1 VHLRTAAI
9 VEPAN
14 KKEARGTSARWLVS
28 AADVGDDG
36 SEKPRLHVPTVAAMG
51 RGRRPNTRSSQF
63 TRQPYGLPWSTRA
76 SACQNAATA

>member
-1 VHLRTAAI
+1 VHLRTAAT

-36 SEKPRLHVPTVAAMG
+36 SEKPRLHAVGKVPTVAAMG
-51 RGRRPNTRSSQF
+51 RGRRPNRRSNQF
-63 TRQPYGLPWSTRA
+63 TR
-76 SACQNAATA
+76 